1 MLEKYSY
8 VLLKGGNNFD
18 SCVIAHVCCYG
29 SIVEC
34 NDKHL
39 LYKSHD
45 MTSFYFY
52 YFGGN
57 VF

>member
-18 SCVIAHVCCYG
+18 SCVIAHVCFYG
-29 SIVEC
+29 SMVEY

-39 LYKSHD
+39 VY
-45 MTSFYFY
+45 
-52 YFGGN
+52 
-57 VF
+57 